1 MSKFIQH
8 VRASWSRAGHAWWSG
23 AVLAALCATAAP
35 ALADQATD
43 FAKRLSTLRG
53 DVEALSAK
61 LSSLT
66 ADNRDELRSLAR
78 QKADL
83 ELELKKEDVRVAKLQ
98 AAVAQKR
105 AAIQEDKGRDA
116 EITPL
121 FERNI
126 VQVRKHVTASL
137 PFRTEERLGELGK
150 LEEQLRTGLLS
161 PPRALSRLWTFV
173 EDEFRLTRENGLYQ
187 QTVSVDGQE
196 HLADVVRIGSIALF
210 FKTSD
215 GSVGHAVRSEDGRYK
230 YDVVSDAEGKKQ
242 VLTLF
247 DNFRKQIRAGYFELP
262 NAVALNGA
270 ALPPKE
276 ERVAPTPKE
285 PAPVVAPQQEGAAPA
300 PKEAQ

>member
-8 VRASWSRAGHAWWSG
+8 VRASSSRAGRTWRSG
-23 AVLAALCATAAP
+23 AVLAVICLASAAP
-35 ALADQATD
+35 ALADPAMD
-43 FAKRLSTLRG
+43 FAQRLSTLRG

-121 FERNI
+121 FVRN
-126 VQVRKHVTASL
+126 VEQVRKHVAASL
-137 PFRTEERLGELGK
+137 PFRTEERLGELDK

-187 QTVSVDGQE
+187 QTVNVEGQE
-196 HLADVVRIGSIALF
+196 HLADVVRIGSVALF

-230 YDVVSDAEGKKQ
+230 YEVVSDAEGKKQ

-262 NAVALNGA
+262 NALALSGSE
-270 ALPPKE
+270 LPPKE
-276 ERVAPTPKE
+276 ES
-285 PAPVVAPQQEGAAPA
+285 PAPAPKDPAPAAAPQQGSEPA

>member
-1 MSKFIQH
+1 VQ
-8 VRASWSRAGHAWWSG
+8 AGWSG
-23 AVLAALCATAAP
+23 AVLALICLATAAP
-35 ALADQATD
+35 AVADPAMD
-43 FAKRLSTLRG
+43 FAKRLSALRG

-98 AAVAQKR
+98 AAVGQKR

-121 FERNI
+121 FVRN
-126 VQVRKHVTASL
+126 VEQVRKHVATSL
-137 PFRTEERLGELGK
+137 PFRTEERLGELDK

-196 HLADVVRIGSIALF
+196 HLADVVRIGGIALF

-215 GSVGHAVRSEDGRYK
+215 GNVGHAVRGEDGRFSYE
-230 YDVVSDAEGKKQ
+230 VVSDAAAKKQ

-262 NAVALNGA
+262 NALALNGS

-276 ERVAPTPKE
+276 ESAPSAPNEAAAAPQGSE
-285 PAPVVAPQQEGAAPA
+285 PATRGSEPSS
-300 PKEAQ
+300 KEAE